1 MKKKMH
7 WNKIT
12 ARKTLCLVLSLTMAA
27 GLAGCGKAEA
37 EQQASV
43 INENNQ
49 EKVLDEVLNAQVAPS
64 HSSKAGKEETV
75 YVLADA
81 KGAVNQV
88 IVSDW
93 LKNSD
98 GARELTDKTS
108 LRDIQNV
115 KGYEDFETDAEGN
128 LTWQADGSDVY
139 YQGSTDK
146 EVPVEVRLSY
156 QLDGKDIEPEALAG
170 KSGRVTIRMDYD
182 NKETKKVD
190 VGGKEEEIKV
200 PFAMISGMILPQDTF
215 SNIEVTNGRLLSEG
229 NNSVVVGVAFPG
241 LKESI
246 DLDNL
251 KEKAADRTDNK
262 ELDELEIPDYLE
274 VTADTECF
282 ELGMTMTVAM
292 SDVLSDISLTDSI
305 DLSDINDSM
314 AELADASGQLK
325 DGTSELK
332 DGTGE
337 LKEGT
342 GKLKDGA
349 QELLDG
355 TNELADGT
363 ATLKDGVQ
371 ELFEKSGD
379 LDEGAGKLNEG
390 AAALY
395 NGTEE
400 LASGVSEL
408 KSGAGQLK
416 DGSQRLAE
424 GTGSLVTGAESLNN
438 GAAAMKDGVTQV
450 AGTLKGLSAA
460 VGTVSDTSTL
470 LGASHALNLSLQQI
484 LGTDKYGEIV
494 AMLSTQKGEAQ
505 ANLAAAS
512 AELAE
517 AQNNSQQAQAELA
530 AACQADTQE
539 MTVVTGVYTETE
551 ERSVSVE
558 APVYYTTVTVSE
570 AGGGSYD
577 GDSDGES
584 EESGGEE
591 PSGGTVTSESTSESS
606 QTIETTVCVDR
617 DVVET
622 DTVEVQSVN
631 VENLQEKVDAYQQSL
646 ENVAACQ
653 AQVAAYT
660 LQAEAIDE
668 QLAQVQAAAEAEA
681 REAEAAWGTA
691 VQAGLGLETGLTQLA
706 AQLNSPESADKIAA
720 LVKGAGD
727 LADGTRS
734 ALSGAQE
741 LNSGANELKN
751 GIDTLNNGAGALAD
765 GSGSLRDG
773 AAELKSGTQELKDG
787 TVRLVEGTGT
797 LNDGAASLKDGV
809 STLKDGVVT
818 LKDGVLTLDE
828 GAGTLDEGALKLMD
842 GMFEF
847 DEEGISK
854 LTELF
859 GDDVQDVTD
868 RLKAVADAGKEYSTF
883 TDLPEGMEGSVKFVI
898 RTEGVK

>member
-1 MKKKMH
+1 MKRKIH
-7 WNKIT
+7 WNKMT
-12 ARKTLCLVLSLTMAA
+12 ARRMGCLILSLTMAV
-27 GLAGCGKAEA
+27 GMAGCGRAEA
-37 EQQASV
+37 EQEAAV
-43 INENNQ
+43 INHDNQ
-49 EKVLDEVLNAQVAPS
+49 EKVLGEVLNAQVTPS

-81 KGAVNQV
+81 KGGVSKV

-98 GARELTDKTS
+98 GSRQLADKTS
-108 LRDIQNV
+108 LKDIQNV
-115 KGYEDFETDAEGN
+115 KGYEDFEADADGN
-128 LTWQADGSDVY
+128 LTWQAGGNDVY
-139 YQGSTDK
+139 YQGVTDK
-146 EVPVEVRLSY
+146 EVPVAVRLSY
-156 QLDGKDIEPEALAG
+156 QLDGREIEPEALAG
-170 KSGRVTIRMDYD
+170 KSGRVTIRMDYE
-182 NKETKKVD
+182 NRETKKVS

-215 SNIEVTNGRLLSEG
+215 SNIEVENGRLLSEG

-246 DLDNL
+246 DLDYL
-251 KEKAADRTDNK
+251 KEKASGKTDNK
-262 ELDELEIPDYLE
+262 ELDELEIPDYIE

-292 SDVLSDISLTDSI
+292 SNVLSDINLTDSI

-314 AELADASGQLK
+314 EELADASSQLK
-325 DGTSELK
+325 DGTGRLK

-337 LKEGT
+337 LREGT

-349 QELLDG
+349 AELLDG

-371 ELFEKSGD
+371 ELYEKSGD

-395 NGTEE
+395 SGTEE
-400 LASGVSEL
+400 LADGVSEL
-408 KSGAGQLK
+408 KAGAGQLK
-416 DGSQRLAE
+416 DGSQRLTE
-424 GTGSLVTGAESLNN
+424 GTGNLVTGAEALNN
-438 GAAAMKDGVTQV
+438 GAAQVKDGVTLV
-450 AGTLKGLSAA
+450 AGTLQTLSAA
-460 VGTVSDTSTL
+460 VGTTSDTSTL
-470 LGASHALNLSLQQI
+470 LGASHALNQSLQQI
-484 LGTDKYGEIV
+484 LGADKYGEIV
-494 AMLSTQKGEAQ
+494 ASLSNQKGQVQ

-512 AELAE
+512 EELAA
-517 AQNNSQQAQAELA
+517 AQSYSQQAQAELA
-530 AACQADTQE
+530 AACQADTRE

-551 ERSVSVE
+551 ERSVSVD

-570 AGGGSYD
+570 AGSGDYD
-577 GDSDGES
+577 GDSDEPS
-584 EESGGEE
+584 DEES
-591 PSGGTVTSESTSESS
+591 PGGTVTSESTSESS
-606 QTIETTVCVDR
+606 QTIETTVSVDR

-622 DTVEVQSVN
+622 DTVEVSSIN
-631 VENLQEKVDAYQQSL
+631 VENLQEKVNTYQQAL
-646 ENVAACQ
+646 EDVAVCQ
-653 AQVAAYT
+653 AQVTAYT

-668 QLAQVQAAAEAEA
+668 QLAEVQAQAAAEAA
-681 REAEAAWGTA
+681 ATQQAWGVA
-691 VQAGLGLETGLTQLA
+691 VQAGLGIEAGLTDIANQLS
-706 AQLNSPESADKIAA
+706 SPQNTARITA

-727 LADGTRS
+727 LADGTES
-734 ALSGAQE
+734 ALSGARE
-741 LNSGANELKN
+741 LSSGANELKN
-751 GIDTLNNGAGALAD
+751 GIDTLNNGAGALAE
-765 GSGSLRDG
+765 GTGSLKDG
-773 AAELKSGTQELKDG
+773 AAELKNGTQELKDG
-787 TVRLVEGTGT
+787 TVKLVDGTGT

-828 GAGTLDEGALKLMD
+828 GAGTLDEGALELMD

-883 TDLPEGMEGSVKFVI
+883 TELPEGVDGSVKFII